1 MVVVALVVAVI
12 GAALFVGFGGGSSDR
27 PEAAG
32 VTASPSPSSSPS
44 VPAVPA
50 VPAEV
55 TPDQFCSAFLTFVDA
70 NSEFTKWCGHWK
82 VDLDG
87 INLSDPQAFQEVA
100 KASAAA
106 QMDIDWGDS
115 GPIAKTLDPWAIRDS
130 AASFPWRTC
139 TGCDLH
145 PRHMMHLGREA
156 YQWLAIIYM
165 LCESCHQ

>member
-70 NSEFTKWCGHWK
+70 NSEFTSR
-82 VDLDG
+82 LD
-87 INLSDPQAFQEVA
+87 
-100 KASAAA
+100 
-106 QMDIDWGDS
+106 
-115 GPIAKTLDPWAIRDS
+115 
-130 AASFPWRTC
+130 AAS
-139 TGCDLH
+139 GEDLVDVARSMFTL
-145 PRHMMHLGREA
+145 PTPIGMSPGARVSLDQLVAGTLPQVADTVPEVTIDAAPDPA
-156 YQWLAIIYM
+156 YDAEPDQAAFDAYLQA
-165 LCESCHQ
+165 SCPA